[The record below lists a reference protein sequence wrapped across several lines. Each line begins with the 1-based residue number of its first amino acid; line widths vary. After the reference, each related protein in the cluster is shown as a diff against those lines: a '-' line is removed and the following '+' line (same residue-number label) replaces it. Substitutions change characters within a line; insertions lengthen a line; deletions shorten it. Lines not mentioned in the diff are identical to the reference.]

1 MLLAYRRLH
10 KVFTHVHSVAAIL
23 ASDTVPATAAA
34 FASASAVGCVL
45 YINMYKLQVDISK
58 IYDDILCTVS
68 QHIV

>member
-34 FASASAVGCVL
+34 AASAVGCVL

>member
-23 ASDTVPATAAA
+23 ASDTVPAT
-34 FASASAVGCVL
+34 ASASAVGCVL